1 MVALFRIVELVS
13 GSISIDGVD
22 ISKLGLNDVRNAISI
37 IPQDSTLCMPKLI
50 EYFGVLTSIFL
61 QSPGLCGPTWIPLDS
76 TMTHDSGMHL
86 DGLTSLRM
94 PNLSQLWSLKS
105 MTRVRSLEQEL
116 RYRMRRALR
125 WTAQ

>member
-61 QSPGLCGPTWIPLDS
+61 
-76 TMTHDSGMHL
+76 
-86 DGLTSLRM
+86 
-94 PNLSQLWSLKS
+94 
-105 MTRVRSLEQEL
+105 
-116 RYRMRRALR
+116 
-125 WTAQ
+125 